1 MKDLMKK
8 SVADLEKMV
17 IEKREALKNFRF
29 GLAGSKVTNL
39 KEGRNTRKDIARLL
53 TAINVKTRENK

>member
-8 SVADLEKMV
+8 SVGDLEKMV
-17 IEKREALKNFRF
+17 IKKREVLKNFRF

-53 TAINVKTRENK
+53 TAIKMKSSENK